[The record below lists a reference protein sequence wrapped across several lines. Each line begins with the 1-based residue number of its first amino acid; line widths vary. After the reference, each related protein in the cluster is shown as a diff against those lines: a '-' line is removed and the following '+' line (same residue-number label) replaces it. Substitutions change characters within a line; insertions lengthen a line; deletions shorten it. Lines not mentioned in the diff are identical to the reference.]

1 MAGSNTGR
9 FYLNYVKLIMRDCKF
24 RMISLSLPAMNKKR

>member
-9 FYLNYVKLIMRDCKF
+9 FYLNYVKLAMRNLQF
-24 RMISLSLPAMNKKR
+24 RMVILSLPAMNKKR